1 MSNTVLWPSDTWINA
16 DGLPVRFAR
25 GAQVDAVVGA
35 PWTQGEILTLI
46 ADIDYK
52 RLPTFQSDDTTGVI
66 YGDYPNAA
74 LPVGAYFLDATLYVT
89 TAFTGSSAALT
100 LGLVQKDGTEI
111 DNNGFFTSTNG
122 AVANLGAGAQMA
134 GTGALIKA
142 TNATVGYLWAAVTG
156 ASFTN
161 GEGKLVIRYTMVD
174 PVTHDYES

>member
-1 MSNTVLWPSDTWINA
+1 MSNTVLRPSDTWVNA
-16 DGLPVRFAR
+16 DGLVVRFGK

-35 PWTQGEILTLI
+35 PWSQGEILSLI

-74 LPVGAYFLDATLYVT
+74 IPVGAYFLDATLYVT
-89 TAFTGSSAALT
+89 TAFAGASAALT
-100 LGLVQKDGTEI
+100 LGLVTSAGVEV

-122 AVANLGAGAQMA
+122 AVANLGAGSTQA
-134 GTGALIKA
+134 GSGALIHGVLA
-142 TNATVGYLWAAVTG
+142 TTGYLWAAVTG

-161 GEGKLVIRYTMVD
+161 GQGKLVIRYTMPD